1 MNNEENIVY
10 KSNRFDVVDNGEY
23 TGIRTKNDSVLILPF
38 VSDDQGLPL
47 MVGVLNERNTFRSG
61 GYSMSVISG
70 TPEDE
75 DPNTLAAAQR
85 ELLEETGFD
94 VTEEERWY
102 FIGTLTGSKFVDS
115 IHPCFA
121 VDISGITPSE
131 PETDG
136 SEQEKLSK
144 FTLIPANDIIS
155 IEDPFV
161 SALFLRIF
169 KYVVGMDIYNRED
182 SLFTKNKETETEI

>member
-61 GYSMSVISG
+61 GYSISVISG

-131 PETDG
+131 PKTDG

>member
-1 MNNEENIVY
+1 
-10 KSNRFDVVDNGEY
+10 
-23 TGIRTKNDSVLILPF
+23 
-38 VSDDQGLPL
+38 
-47 MVGVLNERNTFRSG
+47 
-61 GYSMSVISG
+61 MS
-70 TPEDE
+70 
-75 DPNTLAAAQR
+75 
-85 ELLEETGFD
+85 
-94 VTEEERWY
+94 
-102 FIGTLTGSKFVDS
+102 
-115 IHPCFA
+115 
-121 VDISGITPSE
+121 ITPSE
-131 PETDG
+131 PKTDG

>member
-61 GYSMSVISG
+61 GYSISVISG

-75 DPNTLAAAQR
+75 DPNILAAAQR

-131 PETDG
+131 PKTDG

>member
-61 GYSMSVISG
+61 GYSISVISG

-131 PETDG
+131 PKTDG

-144 FTLIPANDIIS
+144 FTLIPANEVIS

-161 SALFLRIF
+161 SSLFLRIF

-182 SLFTKNKETETEI
+182 SIFSKKKEINTEI